1 MSETSL
7 VKLSSDECHWTWRK
21 FNVGSGNDLVPAGN
35 HYLSQFNPYLYRHMV
50 PPGHNVIVHSEF
62 SWQEVNIA
70 LQWRHNE
77 RDGVSNHQSHVCLLN
92 RLFRHISKKTSKLRV
107 TGLCAGNSP
116 VAGEFPAQKAS
127 NAEMFPLDGVI
138 MNGSDQLH
146 ESQCWP
152 NLPHD
157 TSRRLSLLFVLATFP
172 GLERILAW
180 RVTFKSCKIF
190 I

>member
-1 MSETSL
+1 MKTSIYNTIALMITAMFTCTLL
-7 VKLSSDECHWTWRK
+7 VATRKSRGLSSWLPR
-21 FNVGSGNDLVPAGN
+21 NVTSNLVTRTPGPA
-35 HYLSQFNPYLYRHMV
+35 L
-50 PPGHNVIVHSEF
+50 
-62 SWQEVNIA
+62 IA

-77 RDGVSNHQSHVCLLN
+77 RDGVSNNQSHDCLLN
-92 RLFRHISKKTSKLRV
+92 RLFRRRSKKTSKLRV

-116 VAGEFPAQKAS
+116 VAGEFPAQKTS

-146 ESQCWP
+146 EGQCWP

-157 TSRRLSLLFVLATFP
+157 TGRRLSLLFVLATFP